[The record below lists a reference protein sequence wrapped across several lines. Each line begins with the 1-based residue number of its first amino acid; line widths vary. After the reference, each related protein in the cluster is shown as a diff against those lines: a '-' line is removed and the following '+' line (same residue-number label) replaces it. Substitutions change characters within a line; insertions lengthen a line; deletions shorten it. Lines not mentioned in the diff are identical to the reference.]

1 LLAAACTGGG
11 NTGGGGGSSP
21 TAGGGPVKEGGTLR
35 IGTSYAID
43 SLNPYV
49 GQSDYTYATFEYIY
63 PQLVQYDADLQI
75 VPDFAASWD
84 ESADGLTWT
93 FHTRPD
99 AKWSDGQTL
108 SAEDAAWT
116 IGTDLKFIK
125 GATATAAGTLA
136 HLQSVDATDANTLV
150 LHYETPVANVLEQL
164 QSLSILPQHV
174 WAKYATGNGAALKTF
189 QNPAPVV
196 SGGPFVLTK
205 YSKNQVAL
213 FERNANWWGQKP
225 HIDGFGLEFF
235 SNADGMI
242 SAFEHGDLDMIGE
255 YTPPTAVAALKAA
268 GMEVLTAPSI
278 SMKTFIINTNPKKT
292 AHREL
297 VNPQVREALAHAVD
311 RDEIVKV
318 AWLGLAQ
325 PGDSFIAPADGDWH
339 DPSLKSETFDLD
351 LANQMLDELGYAKG
365 SDGIRVADGQK
376 MSYTVIFPTD
386 ERGTGD
392 RSFQIIQGDFAKI
405 GVQIKEKTLDDDAA
419 FSAITAPNNKYL
431 TFDMAMWDWVPPVD
445 PDFMLSVVT
454 CEQYGDW
461 SDSGYCN
468 PDYDAMYAQQSTLID
483 PKERQKL
490 VWKMQDLI
498 YNDRPYIILDYPDII
513 EAHSRQWDGFVL
525 SPVMGSVN
533 SLSMQ
538 TLLGVHQVG

>member
-1 LLAAACTGGG
+1 
-11 NTGGGGGSSP
+11 
-21 TAGGGPVKEGGTLR
+21 
-35 IGTSYAID
+35 
-43 SLNPYV
+43 
-49 GQSDYTYATFEYIY
+49 
-63 PQLVQYDADLQI
+63 
-75 VPDFAASWD
+75 
-84 ESADGLTWT
+84 
-93 FHTRPD
+93 
-99 AKWSDGQTL
+99 
-108 SAEDAAWT
+108 
-116 IGTDLKFIK
+116 
-125 GATATAAGTLA
+125 
-136 HLQSVDATDANTLV
+136 
-150 LHYETPVANVLEQL
+150 
-164 QSLSILPQHV
+164 
-174 WAKYATGNGAALKTF
+174 
-189 QNPAPVV
+189 
-196 SGGPFVLTK
+196 
-205 YSKNQVAL
+205 
-213 FERNANWWGQKP
+213 
-225 HIDGFGLEFF
+225 
-235 SNADGMI
+235 
-242 SAFEHGDLDMIGE
+242 
-255 YTPPTAVAALKAA
+255 
-268 GMEVLTAPSI
+268 
-278 SMKTFIINTNPKKT
+278 
-292 AHREL
+292 
-297 VNPQVREALAHAVD
+297 
-311 RDEIVKV
+311 
-318 AWLGLAQ
+318 
-325 PGDSFIAPADGDWH
+325 
-339 DPSLKSETFDLD
+339 
-351 LANQMLDELGYAKG
+351 
-365 SDGIRVADGQK
+365 

-513 EAHSRQWDGFVL
+513 EAHGRQWDGFVL